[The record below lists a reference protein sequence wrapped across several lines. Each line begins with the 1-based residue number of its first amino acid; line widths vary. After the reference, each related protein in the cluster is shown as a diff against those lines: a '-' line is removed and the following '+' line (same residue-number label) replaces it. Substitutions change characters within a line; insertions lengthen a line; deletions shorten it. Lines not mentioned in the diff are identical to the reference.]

1 MSPSTTVIVSSIA
14 ADDEDDYN
22 SYIKPLGRRSVI
34 YYGMGHMLNDITAA
48 CWFTYLLV
56 FLSDIGLSP
65 RAAASIMLSGQIS
78 DGFAT
83 VFSGELVNGKLH
95 DTEFNKQ
102 GSADELPQC
111 IYNGILFSYRLYVI
125 PPMPTLYMLDH
136 YFSDNINV
144 FQVAN
149 LGLYAI
155 AFVVFSAT
163 NGNTQADVET
173 QYRWIAYISIFIGAG
188 FVGMFQF
195 GTKEPRL
202 KIGLGGNN
210 DARISWTYWFKKV
223 LYYQV
228 AVVYMLTRLVQNV
241 SQAYLA
247 FYVIDELGMANS
259 AKALELAWTGKRLK
273 AYYSVGGIL
282 WIICGAAV
290 IILPRSMGAFMY
302 VIAVV
307 MGIAT
312 ALIMVTGISMQ
323 NVLIGEDLNGC
334 AFVTGSLCF
343 LDKMSCGIVV
353 YILQSY
359 QSSSSS
365 SELPDKDTGNPYLSI
380 TRIGL
385 GLVPALCSLV
395 GVAITYTMKLDTS
408 YSKALVEPLLV

>member
-1 MSPSTTVIVSSIA
+1 MSQSTTVIVSSIA

-65 RAAASIMLSGQIS
+65 RAAASIMLSGQIA

-83 VFSGELVNGKLH
+83 IFSGEL
-95 DTEFNKQ
+95 
-102 GSADELPQC
+102 
-111 IYNGILFSYRLYVI
+111 
-125 PPMPTLYMLDH
+125 
-136 YFSDNINV
+136 
-144 FQVAN
+144 VAN

-163 NGNTQADVET
+163 NGNTQADVEN

-228 AVVYMLTRLVQNV
+228 AIVYMLTRLVQNV

-259 AKALELAWTGKRLK
+259 AKALEMAWTGKRLK

-282 WIICGAAV
+282 WIICGAVV
-290 IILPRSMGAFMY
+290 IILPRSMGVFMY

-312 ALIMVTGISMQ
+312 ALIMFLFDSRSFTITG
-323 NVLIGEDLNGC
+323 
-334 AFVTGSLCF
+334 
-343 LDKMSCGIVV
+343 
-353 YILQSY
+353 
-359 QSSSSS
+359 SSSS
-365 SELPDKDTGNPYLSI
+365 SELLDMDTGNPYLSI

-385 GLVPALCSLV
+385 GLFPALCSLV